1 MEAQESVKA
10 GSLLCGDKMDYL
22 YGKLQ
27 TLEREDTPLTDE
39 ERMISIRQ
47 PLLAWYHEN
56 RRILPWREDPTPYRV
71 WISEIMLQQTRV
83 EAVKPYFAR
92 FMDNL
97 SDVESLSEVE
107 EEKLLKLWEGLG
119 YYNRAR
125 NLKKAAGIMMEQYG
139 GRLPESYEELLKL
152 PGIGTYT
159 AGAIASIAYQI
170 PVPAVDGNVL
180 RVLSRLLASREE
192 ISKPAVKKGFEG
204 LILRS
209 MQEDQ
214 AGNYNQALIEL
225 GALVC
230 IPAGKP
236 LCEKC
241 PLNSVCLACRQ
252 ELTGEIPVKAEK
264 KKRKIEDKTIFL
276 IEWED
281 RAAIRKRA
289 DKGLLASLYEFPNCP
304 GHLEEEV
311 IPAFLNLSKEEIR
324 SVERLPDSVHIFTHI
339 EWHMSGYRVK
349 IRKERPDLFK
359 MVNKEEIL
367 SKYPLPNALGMYT
380 KALM

>member
-27 TLEREDTPLTDE
+27 TLEQEDTPLTDE

>member
-27 TLEREDTPLTDE
+27 TLEQEDTPLTDE

-241 PLNSVCLACRQ
+241 PLNSVCLTCRQ